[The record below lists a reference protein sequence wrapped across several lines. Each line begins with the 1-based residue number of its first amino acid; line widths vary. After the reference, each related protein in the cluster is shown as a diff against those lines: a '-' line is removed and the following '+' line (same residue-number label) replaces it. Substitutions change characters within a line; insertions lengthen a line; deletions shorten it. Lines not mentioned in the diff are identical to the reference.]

1 MEAGVML
8 ARYRQAC
15 VIVAVGIF
23 FTNFANYAERW
34 GLIPLYWVIF
44 LAGLTAPL
52 LIAALALPHLQVR
65 PLAWWGAGFLLMSIA
80 WYFPS
85 RQDEVAYQE
94 VQTRILSVI
103 FLILMLF
110 LFARPEE
117 QRLAR
122 AGVALA
128 QVLAI
133 SLNVYELF
141 HPLTFSKI
149 PGRSSGLFEN
159 SNQSGAALMLGMIL
173 SYGVVPARLRV
184 PFIIATGVGI
194 LTTFTRSAMLGWI
207 VVVIFLAVRSGFN
220 VQRLRAVIICGL
232 VVIGVIF
239 SPAWHHLEQ
248 TLEERGALN
257 LSVLDR
263 LAFFSTGRVS
273 DASANERFAVV
284 AEAWRLFTER
294 PFTGYGTGAA
304 RTIPGF
310 SVSTHNIYVFLLVD
324 HGILGLLIIA
334 GLLATTLWGATRRT
348 ADVTGPFA
356 LFLIMWGFFSHNVL
370 EERYILL
377 AVALVA
383 SMVASAR
390 YQQAEERQG
399 ARDLVP
405 ANAMVAA

>member
-1 MEAGVML
+1 ML

-15 VIVAVGIF
+15 VIIAVGIF
-23 FTNFANYAERW
+23 FTNFANYSERW
-34 GLIPLYWVIF
+34 GLIPLYWVMF

-52 LIAALALPHLQVR
+52 LIAAAALPHLQVR

-85 RQDEVAYQE
+85 RQDDVAYQE

-103 FLILMLF
+103 FLMLMLF

-122 AGVALA
+122 TGVALA
-128 QVLAI
+128 QVVAI
-133 SLNVYELF
+133 SLNIYELF

-173 SYGVVPARLRV
+173 SFAVVPARLRV
-184 PFIIATGVGI
+184 PFIIATGAGI
-194 LTTFTRSAMLGWI
+194 LTTFTRSAMLGWL
-207 VVVIFLAVRSGFN
+207 VVVMFLILRGGFS
-220 VQRLRAVIICGL
+220 VQRLRAVIVCGL
-232 VVIGVIF
+232 LVIGFVF

-257 LSVLDR
+257 LNVLDR
-263 LAFFSTGRVS
+263 LAFFSSGRVR

-304 RTIPGF
+304 RNIPGF
-310 SVSTHNIYVFLLVD
+310 PVSTHNIYAFLLVD
-324 HGILGLLIIA
+324 HGILGLAIIA
-334 GLLATTLWGATRRT
+334 GLLVATLWGANRRT
-348 ADVTGPFA
+348 SDVTWPFA
-356 LFLIMWGFFSHNVL
+356 LFLVMWGFFSHNVL

-390 YQQAEERQG
+390 YQPARARQAEPG
-399 ARDLVP
+399 VVP
-405 ANAMVAA
+405 AEAMVTA

>member
-1 MEAGVML
+1 ML

-15 VIVAVGIF
+15 VLIAVGVF
-23 FTNFANYAERW
+23 FTNFANYSERW
-34 GLIPLYWVIF
+34 GIIPLYWVIF
-44 LAGLTAPL
+44 LAGLAAPL
-52 LIAALALPHLQVR
+52 LIAAAALPHLQIR
-65 PLAWWGAGFLLMSIA
+65 PLVWWSAGFLLMSIA

-85 RQDEVAYQE
+85 RQDDVAYQE

-103 FLILMLF
+103 FLMLMLF

-122 AGVALA
+122 TGVALA

-133 SLNVYELF
+133 SLNIYELF

-173 SYGVVPARLRV
+173 SYAVIPPRLRM
-184 PFIIATGVGI
+184 PFVIATGAGI
-194 LTTFTRSAMLGWI
+194 LTTVSRSAVLGWLL
-207 VVVIFLAVRSGFN
+207 VVMFLVLRGGLS

-232 VVIGVIF
+232 LVIGFIF
-239 SPAWHHLEQ
+239 SPAWHNLER

-263 LAFFSTGRVS
+263 LAFFSSGHVR

-324 HGILGLLIIA
+324 HGILGLTIIA
-334 GLLATTLWGATRRT
+334 GLLVGTLWGANRHT
-348 ADVTGPFA
+348 ADVAWPFA
-356 LFLIMWGFFSHNVL
+356 IFLVLWGFFSHNVL

-390 YQQAEERQG
+390 HQPVRERQPG
-399 ARDLVP
+399 VLPAEAMVP
-405 ANAMVAA
+405 A